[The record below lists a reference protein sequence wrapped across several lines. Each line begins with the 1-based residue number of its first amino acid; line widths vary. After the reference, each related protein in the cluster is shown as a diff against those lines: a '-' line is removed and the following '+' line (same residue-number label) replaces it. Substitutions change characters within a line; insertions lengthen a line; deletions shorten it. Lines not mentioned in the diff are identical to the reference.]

1 MKCRK
6 RRNRSESVAVGGD
19 GSVTFRTRYKRGL
32 PVRQER
38 TAADG
43 TEVLKYSYDGNGNPV
58 RVERFVNGAAAGS
71 AEMTYTVFD
80 GAGNWT
86 FRTVYRMAEGGE
98 RVPYRIEERKI
109 TYY

>member
-1 MKCRK
+1 MCIRD
-6 RRNRSESVAVGGD
+6 R
-19 GSVTFRTRYKRGL
+19 
-32 PVRQER
+32 
-38 TAADG
+38 
-43 TEVLKYSYDGNGNPV
+43 
-58 RVERFVNGAAAGS
+58 
-71 AEMTYTVFD
+71 TYTVFD